1 MLPPAAASLFGA
13 VIASEFAPLVA
24 ATHALAIGLAA
35 YTAHVKNGYVDFY
48 GRGEDDDHPL
58 TRRGCRY
65 ALVGA
70 GIGFAAATGAL
81 WLLVGAGA
89 ALLTLPTWAIGYLHA
104 PQLDTNPVTTTL
116 GYPAG
121 VALAIVGGTY
131 AQAAAVP
138 PRALGFGLVFLA
150 TLAGVKIIDDEQD
163 YEYDRSIDKHS
174 VSVALGPVRTRR
186 LAYGLLV
193 VGILAVPVGATIGP
207 FPASAV
213 VASVAFGAVAAV
225 AAQARAET
233 ATMLLVRGAYVFLA
247 YLVAAVWFE
256 PLG

>member
-1 MLPPAAASLFGA
+1 M
-13 VIASEFAPLVA
+13 
-24 ATHALAIGLAA
+24 
-35 YTAHVKNGYVDFY
+35 
-48 GRGEDDDHPL
+48 
-58 TRRGCRY
+58 
-65 ALVGA
+65 
-70 GIGFAAATGAL
+70 
-81 WLLVGAGA
+81 LVGAGA

-121 VALAIVGGTY
+121 VALAIVGETY
-131 AQAAAVP
+131 AQAAVP

-150 TLAGVKIIDDEQD
+150 TLAGVKIIDNEQD